1 MILRFISAKCAALEN
16 SVEDKIKGQTVVCPS
31 NVMNLW
37 LIINKEKLMRA
48 IVDIDLVMKLIRF
61 KAHITVY
68 YTYLYLYIYYICTI
82 YIIYN
87 TTYKIHCN
95 IAYFTLPK
103 KSILFLLY
111 ILFLFRFFGNFG

>member
-1 MILRFISAKCAALEN
+1 
-16 SVEDKIKGQTVVCPS
+16 
-31 NVMNLW
+31 
-37 LIINKEKLMRA
+37 MRA

-103 KSILFLLY
+103 KNQFYSYYIYYFFSDFSEILGRNR
-111 ILFLFRFFGNFG
+111 I

>member
-1 MILRFISAKCAALEN
+1 
-16 SVEDKIKGQTVVCPS
+16 
-31 NVMNLW
+31 
-37 LIINKEKLMRA
+37 MRA

-103 KSILFLLY
+103 KINFIPIIYIISFQIFRKFWVETVSKLCSCNILYPTESHLLTDKN
-111 ILFLFRFFGNFG
+111 IIFNQITMEKEHV